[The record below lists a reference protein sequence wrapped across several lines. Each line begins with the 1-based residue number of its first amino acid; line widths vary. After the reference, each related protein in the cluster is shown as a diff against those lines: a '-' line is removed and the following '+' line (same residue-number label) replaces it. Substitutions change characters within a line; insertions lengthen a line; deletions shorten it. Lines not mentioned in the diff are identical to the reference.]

1 MYLEYFWL
9 FLLIFDSLFLFSAGN
24 RGSTPPQ
31 QGGPTQEQIY
41 APVAHL
47 QQKIQQRQLQ
57 QFHQVKKQAQ
67 QCTKLGNMQYIFC
80 AILSSI
86 IRNKFESSKIS

>member
-1 MYLEYFWL
+1 MILIVDI
-9 FLLIFDSLFLFSAGN
+9 FLSVTHVFFSILLAGN

-47 QQKIQQRQLQ
+47 QQKIQQRQQQ
-57 QFHQVKKQAQ
+57 QFHQVLIFKIQFLSNSASLIQGSGPAQ
-67 QCTKLGNMQYIFC
+67 RTCPSDPPSGP
-80 AILSSI
+80 A
-86 IRNKFESSKIS
+86 

>member
-1 MYLEYFWL
+1 MNSVSVVLRCWTKIDLEYLWL
-9 FLLIFDSLFLFSAGN
+9 FLLIFDSLFLFAAGN

-57 QFHQVKKQAQ
+57 QFHQVWKTNNVQ
-67 QCTKLGNMQYIFC
+67 
-80 AILSSI
+80 
-86 IRNKFESSKIS
+86 

>member
-1 MYLEYFWL
+1 MLNKNTFRIFMA
-9 FLLIFDSLFLFSAGN
+9 FLLIFDSLFLFAAGN

-31 QGGPTQEQIY
+31 QGGSTQEQIY

-57 QFHQVKKQAQ
+57 QFHQV
-67 QCTKLGNMQYIFC
+67 
-80 AILSSI
+80 
-86 IRNKFESSKIS
+86 

>member
-1 MYLEYFWL
+1 MLNKNAFRIFMA
-9 FLLIFDSLFLFSAGN
+9 FLLIFDSLFLFAAGN

-57 QFHQVKKQAQ
+57 QFHQV
-67 QCTKLGNMQYIFC
+67 
-80 AILSSI
+80 
-86 IRNKFESSKIS
+86 

>member
-57 QFHQVKKQAQ
+57 QFHQV
-67 QCTKLGNMQYIFC
+67 L
-80 AILSSI
+80 
-86 IRNKFESSKIS
+86 KINNVL

>member
-1 MYLEYFWL
+1 MTHVFFSIL
-9 FLLIFDSLFLFSAGN
+9 SAGN

-47 QQKIQQRQLQ
+47 QQKIQQRQQQ
-57 QFHQVKKQAQ
+57 QFHQVLIFKIQFLSNSASLIQGSGPAQ
-67 QCTKLGNMQYIFC
+67 RTCPSDPPSGP
-80 AILSSI
+80 A
-86 IRNKFESSKIS
+86 